1 MAREFFKNLPDTTTP
16 LTAPRLNG
24 LLDGDEAMGNIVVDS
39 IRSKNLLNL
48 IEQQIT
54 LTKSTTRTITITPNS
69 RVVLK
74 AGTYTISFADL
85 VIANNNYPLYVE
97 IIGLEIGGRELT
109 NKKTTFTINEEKT
122 ITSLYVFLS
131 SNDNNNATATFSKIQ
146 IEKGATAT
154 DYAPYQG
161 IGYVSGSNANSNY
174 IKYDDGTLIMFG
186 STTNNSYSSG
196 IASVSFPYNLISTTT
211 AFMFANENWGSANLG
226 NNYFVTPQINSTS
239 NGYIYVRDVN
249 GNSIATNF
257 KIAWLVIGRWK

>member
-39 IRSKNLLNL
+39 VKSKNMFNKNIVFEGYFSSNGSIQSNSNYCYSDYIDVSKSNKITISGVANTGTAHI
-48 IEQQIT
+48 IEYNANKGYVDFWQSKNQTIT
-54 LTKSTTRTITITPNS
+54 LNANTKFI
-69 RVVLK
+69 RVSMNINDLD
-74 AGTYTISFADL
+74 TYQ
-85 VIANNNYPLYVE
+85 V
-97 IIGLEIGGRELT
+97 
-109 NKKTTFTINEEKT
+109 
-122 ITSLYVFLS
+122 
-131 SNDNNNATATFSKIQ
+131 
-146 IEKGATAT
+146 EKGEMATN
-154 DYAPYQG
+154 YANFEG
-161 IGYVSGSNANSNY
+161 LGYVNGKNENGNY

-196 IASVSFPYNLISTTT
+196 IASVSFPYNLISTTI
-211 AFMFANENWGSANLG
+211 AFMFANENWGSANLA